1 MITDINKEI
10 KRRRSNL
17 VSVIT
22 FITYAQSRKIGSQII
37 ESLWKQETSA
47 ERGNLSFR
55 NKRFFFYLC
64 GCILKHYIE
73 QICVLLLFIQPI

>member
-1 MITDINKEI
+1 MITDINKEM

-37 ESLWKQETSA
+37 ESLWEQENQRSQT
-47 ERGNLSFR
+47 
-55 NKRFFFYLC
+55 
-64 GCILKHYIE
+64 
-73 QICVLLLFIQPI
+73 